1 MNQELAQMAL
11 KFLERITLQP
21 AEIDAF
27 TTVYKALQEYKEP
40 EEVFTETFDIHP
52 TAKKA

>member
-1 MNQELAQMAL
+1 MNQELAQLAL

-27 TTVYKALQEYKEP
+27 TTVYKALSEYKDAWVDKDP
-40 EEVFTETFDIHP
+40 EVKET
-52 TAKKA
+52 T

>member
-1 MNQELAQMAL
+1 MNQEIAQLAL

-40 EEVFTETFDIHP
+40 TPELAGDA
-52 TAKKA
+52 AKKGN

>member
-1 MNQELAQMAL
+1 MNQEIAQLAL

-27 TTVYKALQEYKEP
+27 TTVYKALQEYKDPAP
-40 EEVFTETFDIHP
+40 EVGLIP
-52 TAKKA
+52 PSKKGN